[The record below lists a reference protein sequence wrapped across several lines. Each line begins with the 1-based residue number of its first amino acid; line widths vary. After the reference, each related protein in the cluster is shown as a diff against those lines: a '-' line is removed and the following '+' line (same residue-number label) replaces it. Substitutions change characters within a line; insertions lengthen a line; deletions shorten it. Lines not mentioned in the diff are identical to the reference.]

1 MWDYVG
7 IVRTKKRL
15 LRAEHRIE
23 LLINEIQEFYKNF
36 NVSKDLLE
44 LRNLVTVSKL
54 IIKSA
59 QQRRESRGLHYTL
72 DFPEKSNVVKDT
84 ILVPINFAD
93 QKLIITKD
101 K

>member
-1 MWDYVG
+1 
-7 IVRTKKRL
+7 
-15 LRAEHRIE
+15 
-23 LLINEIQEFYKNF
+23 
-36 NVSKDLLE
+36 VSKDLLE

-72 DFPEKSNVVKDT
+72 GFPEKSNFVKDT

-93 QKLIITKD
+93 QKVIITKD